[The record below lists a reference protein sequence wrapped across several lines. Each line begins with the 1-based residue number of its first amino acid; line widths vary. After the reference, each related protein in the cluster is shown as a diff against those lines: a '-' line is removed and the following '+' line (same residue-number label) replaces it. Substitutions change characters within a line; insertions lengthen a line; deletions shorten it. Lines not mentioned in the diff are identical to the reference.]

1 VRFAFRDVPDPGG
14 AVVRPRPIVDVV
26 VGGLELAPQAC
37 LIDSGATA
45 VRMGT
50 HVAELIGLDLSG
62 APTQTVAV
70 GGARVDG
77 RMGEVSLEVGDGTES
92 YRWEAPVWFCEPWTP
107 AFGLLGLT
115 GFFDQF
121 IVTVASYEEQLELVP
136 ITHVTSIVR

>member
-1 VRFAFRDVPDPGG
+1 MKFTFREVPEPGG
-14 AVVRPRPIVDVV
+14 VAARPRPIVDVI

-45 VRMGT
+45 VRMGM

-62 APTQTVAV
+62 APTQPVAV
-70 GGARVDG
+70 GGARVVG
-77 RMGEVSLEVGDGTES
+77 KMGEVGLEVGDGTES
-92 YRWEAPVWFCEPWTP
+92 HRWEAPVWFCEEWKP

-121 IVTVASYEEQLELVP
+121 VVTLASYEERLELVP
-136 ITHVTSIVR
+136 IAHRDD